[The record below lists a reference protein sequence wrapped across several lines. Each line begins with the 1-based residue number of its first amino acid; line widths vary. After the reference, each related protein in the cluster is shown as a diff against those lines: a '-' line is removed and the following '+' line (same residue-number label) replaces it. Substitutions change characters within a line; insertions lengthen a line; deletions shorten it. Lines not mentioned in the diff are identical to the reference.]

1 MKKVMILVVS
11 AVVLIAGG
19 FFTLEYLKHKEE
31 EEKFWK
37 VQETRVAKYIHYN
50 VKDVKS
56 ITFTER
62 ETSPM
67 GIPRLK
73 GYINNDQQL
82 DFVARISTT
91 DNFEDKFD
99 RSGEFGKLIKDPEK
113 SISEIENEEK
123 EKKRKKNSL
132 CPIFVFPT
140 FF

>member
-1 MKKVMILVVS
+1 MKRVIILVVS

-19 FFTLEYLKHKEE
+19 YFTMEYLKQKEK

-37 VQETRVAKYIHYN
+37 AQETRVEKYIHYN

-62 ETSPM
+62 ETTPM

-91 DNFEDKFD
+91 ENFEDQFD
-99 RSGEFGKLIKDPEK
+99 RSGELGKLIKKPEK
-113 SISEIENEEK
+113 SVSEIEKEEK
-123 EKKRKKNSL
+123 HEE
-132 CPIFVFPT
+132 
-140 FF
+140 

>member
-11 AVVLIAGG
+11 AVMLIAGG
-19 FFTLEYLKHKEE
+19 YFTMEYLKQKEI
-31 EEKFWK
+31 EEKFWNEQK
-37 VQETRVAKYIHYN
+37 ERVEKYIHYN
-50 VKDVKS
+50 IKDVKS

-91 DNFEDKFD
+91 ENFEDQFD
-99 RSGEFGKLIKDPEK
+99 CSGELGKLIKDPEK
-113 SISEIENEEK
+113 SVSEIEKEEK
-123 EKKRKKNSL
+123 EKNQE
-132 CPIFVFPT
+132 
-140 FF
+140 

>member
-19 FFTLEYLKHKEE
+19 FFTVEYLKHKEQE
-31 EEKFWK
+31 EFFWK

-99 RSGEFGKLIKDPEK
+99 CSGELGKLIKDPEK
-113 SISEIENEEK
+113 SVSEIEKEEK
-123 EKKRKKNSL
+123 EKK
-132 CPIFVFPT
+132 
-140 FF
+140 